1 MLPNVSPGV
10 CQENRGQR
18 EPLFTVS
25 ITCSVDPLGSLYKMI
40 TVTLLGWLLY
50 QALFSAF
57 FTCVNSFYSHINTI
71 SKCYCYEEIE
81 EQRG

>member
-10 CQENRGQR
+10 CQENRGHR
-18 EPLFTVS
+18 ELLFTVS
-25 ITCSVDPLGSLYKMI
+25 ITCSVDQLGYLHKIIKI
-40 TVTLLGWLLY
+40 TLIGCLLY